1 MWGHWG
7 TGGFVPWEGTGC
19 RVALS
24 QGPYPDPICQG
35 SASLVVMLCMEP
47 CCRPTGIPCTPLS
60 HDGHRVGD
68 KDSPGDPP
76 CIPCP
81 CSRDVLGMLAVGFA
95 PSQPTD
101 PSHPLPTLCLVN
113 NSAAR
118 SRCFGVLIRRARR
131 WGERKTAQRGKG
143 KSSPGLQSS

>member
-1 MWGHWG
+1 MG
-7 TGGFVPWEGTGC
+7 TLGDRGICPMGRDWLPCGTFPRSIPRSYLPGLC
-19 RVALS
+19 LSHSDALH
-24 QGPYPDPICQG
+24 GTR
-35 SASLVVMLCMEP
+35 
-47 CCRPTGIPCTPLS
+47 CRPTGIPCMPLS
-60 HDGHRVGD
+60 HDGHKVGD

-95 PSQPTD
+95 PSRPTD